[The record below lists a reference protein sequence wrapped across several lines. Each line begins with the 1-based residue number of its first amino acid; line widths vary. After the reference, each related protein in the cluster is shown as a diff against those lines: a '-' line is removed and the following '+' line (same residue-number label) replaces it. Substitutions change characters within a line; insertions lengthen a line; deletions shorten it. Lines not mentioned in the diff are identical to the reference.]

1 MSRCYMAGDAFRFPL
16 KRPSDSH
23 VLNINDMF
31 GLHLRELLDLLIP
44 LKGDKHLMVDGYRL
58 LNDRNTIHS
67 LYAPQERGSE
77 AGSGPLDLY
86 EPRIGYIQHL
96 LESLLSIIDLEA
108 DGETIPVDGFRLKNL
123 NRWLTPGGGA
133 LDILAHAASTCNLS
147 CRFCYNTN
155 SPQTL
160 RPGLRDPEDEHQE
173 IQERI
178 RHYVPSAKL
187 NIFPNMGSPA
197 EPLSHP
203 YILDILSELRQK
215 TDELFRLSTNGSTLT
230 LEMIKTLSK
239 LKPIY
244 MDISINSS
252 SPSRREWLMRDP
264 EPHIAL
270 NSLKYL
276 KEEGVP
282 YTVVVVP
289 WPFPSRDVMLK
300 DLKETVD
307 FGRAFDPTLIQVN
320 LPGYAQTVSQ
330 KELFPHE
337 AVWNELKTKAQ
348 ELRNGTDCPVVI
360 RPGLFEEYKDPNK
373 VNDPVLIG
381 VIKNSPTQLAG
392 LLPGDRI
399 IKVNGL
405 PVKNRPQARSLLSIL
420 HESEMTQASLSIQRD
435 GTRSDLELD
444 LSRFDYPYT
453 RESATHLGVVFASS
467 GIPQDWFERL
477 KQVIVTRR
485 AKEVLLL
492 SSFLVRPALAR
503 LMSERGIAPGVTLH
517 VRVPRNSYFGG
528 NVFMGDLMVVED
540 FIEAV
545 EGFIKE
551 GGIQPDLVVIPS
563 SPFHLSGW
571 GRDLTGR
578 VYLDIE
584 RHTKVPVALVECE
597 PIFD

>member
-1 MSRCYMAGDAFRFPL
+1 MVGDAFRFSL
-16 KRPSDSH
+16 KRPSDPH

-31 GLHLRELLDLLIP
+31 GMHLRELLDLLIP
-44 LKGDKHLMVDGYRL
+44 LKGDQHLMVDGYRL
-58 LNDRNTIHS
+58 LNDRNTIQP

-77 AGSGPLDLY
+77 VGSGPLDLY

-96 LESLLSIIDLEA
+96 LESLLSLIDLEV
-108 DGETIPVDGFRLKNL
+108 DGETVKVDGFRLKNL

-147 CRFCYNTN
+147 CRFCYNKN

-160 RPGLRDPEDEHQE
+160 RPGPRDPEVEHQE

-197 EPLSHP
+197 EALAHP
-203 YILDILSELRQK
+203 HILDIMTELRKK

-244 MDISINSS
+244 LDISINSS
-252 SPSRREWLMRDP
+252 SSSRREWLMGDP
-264 EPHIAL
+264 ESHIAL
-270 NSLKYL
+270 TSLQYL
-276 KEEGVP
+276 KAEGIP

-307 FGRAFDPTLIQVN
+307 FARAFDPALIQVN
-320 LPGYAQTVSQ
+320 LPGYAQIYTQ
-330 KELFPHE
+330 KELFPHDE
-337 AVWNELKTKAQ
+337 VWNELKSKTQ
-348 ELRNGTDCPVVI
+348 ELRNGTDCPLVI
-360 RPGLFEEYKDPNK
+360 RPGLFEEYKEPNK

-381 VIKNSPTQLAG
+381 VIKNSPTQFAG

-420 HESEMTQASLSIQRD
+420 HESEMKQASLSIQRD

-444 LSRFDYPYT
+444 LSKFDYPYT

-467 GIPQDWFERL
+467 GIPQDWLERL
-477 KQVIVTRR
+477 KQVIITRG

-492 SSFLVRPALAR
+492 SSSLVRPALAR
-503 LMSERGIAPGVTLH
+503 LMSERGIAHGVALH
-517 VRVPRNSYFGG
+517 IRVPRNGYFGG
-528 NVFMGDLMVVED
+528 NVYMGDLMVVED

-545 EGFIKE
+545 EAFIKE
-551 GGIQPDLVVIPS
+551 GGIRPDLVVIPS

>member
-1 MSRCYMAGDAFRFPL
+1 
-16 KRPSDSH
+16 

-31 GLHLRELLDLLIP
+31 GMHLRELLDLLIP
-44 LKGDKHLMVDGYRL
+44 LKGDQHLMVDGYRL
-58 LNDRNTIHS
+58 LNDRNTNQP
-67 LYAPQERGSE
+67 LYANQKRGTE

-108 DGETIPVDGFRLKNL
+108 DGETVNVDGFRLKNI

-133 LDILAHAASTCNLS
+133 LDILAHAASACNLS
-147 CRFCYNTN
+147 CRFCYNKN

-160 RPGLRDPEDEHQE
+160 RPGPRDPEVEHQE
-173 IQERI
+173 IRKRI

-197 EPLSHP
+197 EALAHP
-203 YILDILSELRQK
+203 HILDIMTELRKK

-244 MDISINSS
+244 LDISINSS
-252 SPSRREWLMRDP
+252 SSSRREWLMGDP
-264 EPHIAL
+264 ESHIAL
-270 NSLKYL
+270 TSLQYL
-276 KEEGVP
+276 KAEGIP

-300 DLKETVD
+300 DLKETVE
-307 FGRAFDPTLIQVN
+307 FARAFDPALIQVN
-320 LPGYAQTVSQ
+320 LPGYAAQTNSQ

-337 AVWNELKTKAQ
+337 EVWNELKTKAQ
-348 ELRNGTDCPVVI
+348 ELRNGTDCPLVI
-360 RPGLFEEYKDPNK
+360 RPGLFEEYKEPNE
-373 VNDPVLIG
+373 VNAPVLIG

-405 PVKNRPQARSLLSIL
+405 PVKNKPQARSLLSIL
-420 HESEMTQASLSIQRD
+420 HESEMKQASLSIQRD
-435 GTRSDLELD
+435 GTSSDLELN
-444 LSRFDYPYT
+444 LSQFDYPYT

-467 GIPQDWFERL
+467 GIPQGWLERL
-477 KQVIVTRR
+477 KQVIITRGGN
-485 AKEVLLL
+485 EVLLL
-492 SSFLVRPALAR
+492 SSSLVRPTLAR
-503 LMSERGIAPGVTLH
+503 LMSKRGIAHGVTVH
-517 VRVPRNSYFGG
+517 IRVPRNGYFGG
-528 NVFMGDLMVVED
+528 NVYMGDLMVVED

-545 EGFIKE
+545 EAFIKE
-551 GGIQPDLVVIPS
+551 GGVDLVVIPS